1 MLHLGTVER
10 STDFTEQDLAIFP
23 FNAVESQ
30 LDQFVGLEATV
41 DLGQHGRRQ
50 AFLADGD
57 DGFQMV
63 RSGPQGAAPG
73 GGNFDHGRIVA

>member
-1 MLHLGTVER
+1 VLNLGTVSAYGFR
-10 STDFTEQDLAIFP
+10 RTGQAIFP
-23 FNAVESQ
+23 FDAVKSQ

-57 DGFQMV
+57 DGIQMV
-63 RSGPQGAAPG
+63 RGGPQGAALG
-73 GGNFDHGRIVA
+73 GGNFYHGGIVA